1 MAAARGDCWCIYVY
15 QQKGGFGG
23 VRLEKG
29 RSRASRSKSMIDVL
43 QVARKENA
51 QKIDVFDTDEAPQA
65 TWV

>member
-1 MAAARGDCWCIYVY
+1 
-15 QQKGGFGG
+15 
-23 VRLEKG
+23 
-29 RSRASRSKSMIDVL
+29 MIDVL